1 MPNYL
6 DLKPNEAI
14 CPVCGKILTGHKKR
28 YCGYRDDYDG
38 DTCSTW
44 WDYYVFECKDCKV
57 KASTVDEDITDKEAW
72 TIPSEHL
79 KNANITQ
86 KQINYIKFLYSRIKD
101 LELEDPPYILNTNV
115 ARDFI
120 SQLYELYVKQTVKTL
135 ERERFEECFKKV
147 GYNPWSNRWD
157 EDCYFHKNYGEISS
171 VTIYYDKDT
180 FTLGKIEY
188 HLWDMFN
195 NDFDVELLLKIQ
207 DDICDIKDN
216 LELLKMDSYVTKDD
230 AIKRLDHNRE
240 AYLAYK
246 EKGISECDF
255 EYYDGIDDFPV
266 ENR

>member
-6 DLKPNEAI
+6 NLKPNEAI

-28 YCGYRDDYDG
+28 YCGHTLDEEGDG
-38 DTCSTW
+38 RSIW

-57 KASTVDEDITDKEAW
+57 KGTTIDDDIENEDSW
-72 TIPSEHL
+72 TIPAEHL

-120 SQLYELYVKQTVKTL
+120 SQLYEVYVKQTIGTL

-147 GYNPWSNRWD
+147 GYVANSDRWD
-157 EDCYFHKNYGEISS
+157 ENCHFHKNYGERSS
-171 VTIYYDKDT
+171 VTIYYDKDKLI
-180 FTLGKIEY
+180 LGKIEY
-188 HLWDMFN
+188 HLCDMFE

-216 LELLKMDSYVTKDD
+216 LELLKMDRYVTRDD
-230 AIKRLDHNRE
+230 AIKRLDQNKE
-240 AYLAYK
+240 AYMTFKKNYG
-246 EKGISECDF
+246 EYERD
-255 EYYDGIDDFPV
+255 YYDGIDDFPV
-266 ENR
+266 DNQ